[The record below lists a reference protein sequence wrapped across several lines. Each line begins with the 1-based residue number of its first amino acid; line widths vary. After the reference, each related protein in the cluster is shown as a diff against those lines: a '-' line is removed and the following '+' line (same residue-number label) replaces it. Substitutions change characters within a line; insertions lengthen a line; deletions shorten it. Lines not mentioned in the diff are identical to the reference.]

1 MLSDCFIIMRTK
13 QACDGPSL
21 RCHHLGVLFRAQT
34 TRIRVERV
42 FQTATGDCTFS
53 CPTLALGVFGHDH
66 GILANAVGRCLP
78 YCTYHAPHTAS
89 LVHTEQKKPIY
100 LMTTAALSAGCAL
113 LAFSPTL
120 CLLFHLTY
128 SKANL
133 IIIVTTSAFA
143 YLLSTVVSS
152 LLWLPVP
159 SSLRDNPYLL
169 IFPSIVA
176 QFVTRA
182 GFVWLYHKVEHSVE
196 RSVRRHQAAEERVRA
211 EAAAARRRRR
221 RSTEDVAANSNNGG
235 GSGGGAA
242 DNDNEND
249 DDEPPASESAKL
261 RLELNDWSSSLAAG
275 TGYGGM
281 HVIFLY
287 GTLLASEAN
296 NVGTLYQPSCDV
308 MPSLVNSALVSHLFS
323 LLDMV
328 WMMWTFYG
336 MRRRRDGGTFES
348 EGGLLPAPGT
358 SGHGGTMRNN
368 STVSFS
374 GDIDIAGGASGSGGS
389 SGGAVY
395 HLANNK
401 RGGNGAL
408 ILVLVSHCAAAL
420 STVPNAYDNGCLV
433 ALPCLAGVALV
444 TGLVFWLSC
453 AGHYLP
459 NAQRRRQYERTASM
473 AAEAAAAGA
482 RPGRYED

>member
-1 MLSDCFIIMRTK
+1 
-13 QACDGPSL
+13 
-21 RCHHLGVLFRAQT
+21 
-34 TRIRVERV
+34 
-42 FQTATGDCTFS
+42 
-53 CPTLALGVFGHDH
+53 
-66 GILANAVGRCLP
+66 
-78 YCTYHAPHTAS
+78 
-89 LVHTEQKKPIY
+89 
-100 LMTTAALSAGCAL
+100 MTTAALSAGCAL

-133 IIIVTTSAFA
+133 IIIVTTAAFA

-159 SSLRDNPYLL
+159 ASLRDNPYIL
-169 IFPSIVA
+169 IFPSIAA

-221 RSTEDVAANSNNGG
+221 RSSAEDAAANSDANANN
-235 GSGGGAA
+235 
-242 DNDNEND
+242 DD

-281 HVIFLY
+281 HIIFLY

-296 NVGTLYQPSCDV
+296 NVGTLYQPSCEV
-308 MPSLVNSALVSHLFS
+308 MPSLVNTAIVSHLFS
-323 LLDMV
+323 LLDIV

-348 EGGLLPAPGT
+348 EGGLLPTPGT
-358 SGHGGTMRNN
+358 SEHGAAAGGGGPSSIRN

-374 GDIDIAGGASGSGGS
+374 GDIDIAGGS
-389 SGGAVY
+389 SSSSGAVY

-401 RGGNGAL
+401 RGGNAAL

-420 STVPNAYDNGCLV
+420 STVPNAYENGCMV
-433 ALPCLAGVALV
+433 ALPCLAGVAVL
-444 TGLVFWLSC
+444 TGLTFWLSC

-459 NAQRRRQYERTASM
+459 NAQRRRRYERTASM
-473 AAEAAAAGA
+473 AVEAAAAGA
-482 RPGRYED
+482 GARIGRYED

>member
-1 MLSDCFIIMRTK
+1 
-13 QACDGPSL
+13 
-21 RCHHLGVLFRAQT
+21 
-34 TRIRVERV
+34 
-42 FQTATGDCTFS
+42 
-53 CPTLALGVFGHDH
+53 
-66 GILANAVGRCLP
+66 
-78 YCTYHAPHTAS
+78 
-89 LVHTEQKKPIY
+89 
-100 LMTTAALSAGCAL
+100 MTTAALSAGCAL

-133 IIIVTTSAFA
+133 VIIVTTSAFA
-143 YLLSTVVSS
+143 YLASTVVSS

-159 SSLRDNPYLL
+159 ASLRDNPYVLM
-169 IFPSIVA
+169 FPSIAA

-196 RSVRRHQAAEERVRA
+196 RSVRRHERAEERVRA

-221 RSTEDVAANSNNGG
+221 RMDGSSDNGHD
-235 GSGGGAA
+235 GAA
-242 DNDNEND
+242 EDDD
-249 DDEPPASESAKL
+249 DDEPPPASESSKL

-296 NVGTLYQPSCDV
+296 NVGTLYQPSCEV
-308 MPSLVNSALVSHLFS
+308 MPSLVNSAAISHLFS
-323 LLDMV
+323 LLDIV

-348 EGGLLPAPGT
+348 DGGLLPTPGT
-358 SGHGGTMRNN
+358 SEHNNNVRN
-368 STVSFS
+368 SAVSFS
-374 GDIDIAGGASGSGGS
+374 GDIDIAGGSG
-389 SGGAVY
+389 GGAVY

-408 ILVLVSHCAAAL
+408 LLVFVSHCAAAL
-420 STVPNAYDNGCLV
+420 STVPNAYDNGCVV
-433 ALPCLAGVALV
+433 ALPCLVGVAVV
-444 TGLVFWLSC
+444 TGLTFWITSV
-453 AGHYLP
+453 GHFLP
-459 NAQRRRQYERTASM
+459 NSQKRRQYERTASM
-473 AAEAAAAGA
+473 AAEAAAA
-482 RPGRYED
+482 RSSRYED

>member
-1 MLSDCFIIMRTK
+1 
-13 QACDGPSL
+13 
-21 RCHHLGVLFRAQT
+21 
-34 TRIRVERV
+34 
-42 FQTATGDCTFS
+42 
-53 CPTLALGVFGHDH
+53 
-66 GILANAVGRCLP
+66 
-78 YCTYHAPHTAS
+78 
-89 LVHTEQKKPIY
+89 
-100 LMTTAALSAGCAL
+100 MTTAALSAGCAL

-133 IIIVTTSAFA
+133 IIIVTTAAFA

-159 SSLRDNPYLL
+159 ASLRDNPYLL
-169 IFPSIVA
+169 IFPSIAA

-196 RSVRRHQAAEERVRA
+196 RSVRRHQAAGERVRA

-221 RSTEDVAANSNNGG
+221 SSAEDAAANSDANAN
-235 GSGGGAA
+235 
-242 DNDNEND
+242 ND

-281 HVIFLY
+281 HIIFLY

-296 NVGTLYQPSCDV
+296 NVGTLYQPSCEV
-308 MPSLVNSALVSHLFS
+308 MPSLVNSAIVSHLFS
-323 LLDMV
+323 LLDIV

-348 EGGLLPAPGT
+348 EGGLLPTPGT
-358 SGHGGTMRNN
+358 SEHGAGGPSIRNP
-368 STVSFS
+368 TVSFS
-374 GDIDIAGGASGSGGS
+374 GDIDIAGAGSGSNSGS
-389 SGGAVY
+389 VY

-420 STVPNAYDNGCLV
+420 STVPNAYENGCMV
-433 ALPCLAGVALV
+433 ALPCLAGVAVV
-444 TGLVFWLSC
+444 TGLTFWLSC

-473 AAEAAAAGA
+473 AAEAAGAGAGA
-482 RPGRYED
+482 RIGRYED

>member
-1 MLSDCFIIMRTK
+1 
-13 QACDGPSL
+13 
-21 RCHHLGVLFRAQT
+21 
-34 TRIRVERV
+34 
-42 FQTATGDCTFS
+42 
-53 CPTLALGVFGHDH
+53 
-66 GILANAVGRCLP
+66 
-78 YCTYHAPHTAS
+78 
-89 LVHTEQKKPIY
+89 
-100 LMTTAALSAGCAL
+100 MTTAALSAGCAL

-133 IIIVTTSAFA
+133 IIIVTTAAFA

-159 SSLRDNPYLL
+159 SSLRDNPYIL
-169 IFPSIVA
+169 IFPSIAA

-221 RSTEDVAANSNNGG
+221 RSSAEEDAAANSDANANNDG
-235 GSGGGAA
+235 
-242 DNDNEND
+242 D

-281 HVIFLY
+281 HIIFLY

-296 NVGTLYQPSCDV
+296 NVGTLYQPSCEI
-308 MPSLVNSALVSHLFS
+308 MPSLVNTAVVSYLFS
-323 LLDMV
+323 LLDIL

-348 EGGLLPAPGT
+348 EGGLLPTPGT
-358 SGHGGTMRNN
+358 SEHNGSGAASMRN

-374 GDIDIAGGASGSGGS
+374 GDIDIAGGGGS
-389 SGGAVY
+389 SSGAVY

-420 STVPNAYDNGCLV
+420 STVPNAYENGCVV
-433 ALPCLAGVALV
+433 ALPCLAGVAVV
-444 TGLVFWLSC
+444 TGLVFYLSC

-473 AAEAAAAGA
+473 AAEAAGAGGGA
-482 RPGRYED
+482 RSGRYED

>member
-1 MLSDCFIIMRTK
+1 
-13 QACDGPSL
+13 
-21 RCHHLGVLFRAQT
+21 
-34 TRIRVERV
+34 
-42 FQTATGDCTFS
+42 
-53 CPTLALGVFGHDH
+53 
-66 GILANAVGRCLP
+66 
-78 YCTYHAPHTAS
+78 
-89 LVHTEQKKPIY
+89 
-100 LMTTAALSAGCAL
+100 MTTAALSAGCAL

-133 IIIVTTSAFA
+133 IIIVTTAAFA

-159 SSLRDNPYLL
+159 ASLRDSPYLL
-169 IFPSIVA
+169 MFPSIVA
-176 QFVTRA
+176 QFVARA

-211 EAAAARRRRR
+211 GAAAARRRRR
-221 RSTEDVAANSNNGG
+221 RSTEEAARNTSTNGANGG
-235 GSGGGAA
+235 ANGGA
-242 DNDNEND
+242 ND
-249 DDEPPASESAKL
+249 DDDGPPASESAKL

-308 MPSLVNSALVSHLFS
+308 MPSLVNTAIASHLFS
-323 LLDMV
+323 LLDIV

-348 EGGLLPAPGT
+348 DGGLLPTPGN
-358 SGHGGTMRNN
+358 SEHGGAGGAASMRN
-368 STVSFS
+368 SAVSFS
-374 GDIDIAGGASGSGGS
+374 GDIDVVSGFGSG
-389 SGGAVY
+389 APY
-395 HLANNK
+395 HLANNR

-420 STVPNAYDNGCLV
+420 ATVPNAYENGCMV
-433 ALPCLAGVALV
+433 ALPSLAGVAAV

-453 AGHYLP
+453 SGHFLP

-473 AAEAAAAGA
+473 AAEAAGAGAGA
-482 RPGRYED
+482 RSGRYED

>member
-1 MLSDCFIIMRTK
+1 
-13 QACDGPSL
+13 
-21 RCHHLGVLFRAQT
+21 
-34 TRIRVERV
+34 
-42 FQTATGDCTFS
+42 
-53 CPTLALGVFGHDH
+53 
-66 GILANAVGRCLP
+66 
-78 YCTYHAPHTAS
+78 
-89 LVHTEQKKPIY
+89 
-100 LMTTAALSAGCAL
+100 MTTAALSAGCAL

-133 IIIVTTSAFA
+133 IIIVTTAAFA

-159 SSLRDNPYLL
+159 SSLRDNPCLL
-169 IFPSIVA
+169 IFPSIAA

-221 RSTEDVAANSNNGG
+221 RSAEDVAANSNNNGG
-235 GSGGGAA
+235 GNGDANA
-242 DNDNEND
+242 NNDD

-281 HVIFLY
+281 HIILLY

-296 NVGTLYQPSCDV
+296 NVGTLYQPSCEV
-308 MPSLVNSALVSHLFS
+308 MPSLVNSAIVSHLFS
-323 LLDMV
+323 LLDIV

-348 EGGLLPAPGT
+348 EGGLLPTPGT
-358 SGHGGTMRNN
+358 SEHGAGGPSIRN

-374 GDIDIAGGASGSGGS
+374 GDIDIAGAGS
-389 SGGAVY
+389 SSSGAVY

-408 ILVLVSHCAAAL
+408 VLVLVSHCAAAL
-420 STVPNAYDNGCLV
+420 STVPNAYENGCMV
-433 ALPCLAGVALV
+433 ALPCLAGVAVL

-473 AAEAAAAGA
+473 AAEAAGAGAGAGA
-482 RPGRYED
+482 RIGRYED

>member
-1 MLSDCFIIMRTK
+1 
-13 QACDGPSL
+13 
-21 RCHHLGVLFRAQT
+21 
-34 TRIRVERV
+34 
-42 FQTATGDCTFS
+42 
-53 CPTLALGVFGHDH
+53 
-66 GILANAVGRCLP
+66 
-78 YCTYHAPHTAS
+78 
-89 LVHTEQKKPIY
+89 
-100 LMTTAALSAGCAL
+100 MTTAALSAGCAL

-143 YLLSTVVSS
+143 YLTSTVVSS
-152 LLWLPVP
+152 LLWLPVRA
-159 SSLRDNPYLL
+159 SLRDNPYVLM
-169 IFPSIVA
+169 FPSIAA

-196 RSVRRHQAAEERVRA
+196 RSVRRHERAEERVRA

-221 RSTEDVAANSNNGG
+221 RMDGNSENGN
-235 GSGGGAA
+235 GAV
-242 DNDNEND
+242 DD
-249 DDEPPASESAKL
+249 DDEPPPASESSKL

-296 NVGTLYQPSCDV
+296 NVGTLYQPSCEV
-308 MPSLVNSALVSHLFS
+308 MPSLVNSAAISHLFS
-323 LLDMV
+323 LLDIV
-328 WMMWTFYG
+328 WMMCTFYG

-348 EGGLLPAPGT
+348 DGGLLPTPGT
-358 SGHGGTMRNN
+358 SEHNLRN

-374 GDIDIAGGASGSGGS
+374 GDIDIAGGSGS
-389 SGGAVY
+389 GAVY

-408 ILVLVSHCAAAL
+408 LLVFASHCAAAL
-420 STVPNAYDNGCLV
+420 STAPNAYDNGCLV
-433 ALPCLAGVALV
+433 ALPCLAGVTVL
-444 TGLVFWLSC
+444 TGLTFWISSV
-453 AGHYLP
+453 GHFLP
-459 NAQRRRQYERTASM
+459 NAQKRRQYERTASM
-473 AAEAAAAGA
+473 AAETAAT
-482 RPGRYED
+482 RSSRYED

>member
-1 MLSDCFIIMRTK
+1 
-13 QACDGPSL
+13 
-21 RCHHLGVLFRAQT
+21 
-34 TRIRVERV
+34 
-42 FQTATGDCTFS
+42 
-53 CPTLALGVFGHDH
+53 
-66 GILANAVGRCLP
+66 
-78 YCTYHAPHTAS
+78 
-89 LVHTEQKKPIY
+89 
-100 LMTTAALSAGCAL
+100 MTTAALSAGCAL

-133 IIIVTTSAFA
+133 IIIVTTAAFA
-143 YLLSTVVSS
+143 YLLSTAVSS

-159 SSLRDNPYLL
+159 SSLRDNPYIL
-169 IFPSIVA
+169 IFPSIAA

-221 RSTEDVAANSNNGG
+221 RSSAEEDAAANSDANANNDG
-235 GSGGGAA
+235 
-242 DNDNEND
+242 D

-281 HVIFLY
+281 HIIFLY

-296 NVGTLYQPSCDV
+296 NVGTLYQPSCEV
-308 MPSLVNSALVSHLFS
+308 MPSLVNSAIVSHLFS
-323 LLDMV
+323 LLDIV

-348 EGGLLPAPGT
+348 EGGLLPTPGT
-358 SGHGGTMRNN
+358 SEHGAGTGGGATSIRN

-374 GDIDIAGGASGSGGS
+374 GDIDIAGGS
-389 SGGAVY
+389 SSGAVY

-420 STVPNAYDNGCLV
+420 STVHNAYENGCMV
-433 ALPCLAGVALV
+433 ALPCLAGVAVL
-444 TGLVFWLSC
+444 TGLAFWLSC

-473 AAEAAAAGA
+473 AAEAAGAGAGA
-482 RPGRYED
+482 RIGRYED